1 MLEKS
6 ITSPQTGDSQSGLL
20 VSGPVGGNLMLFME
34 DECNTKNE
42 TIVVDDHSTFNPS
55 SPDAPSP
62 MSTTCSQ
69 SSVYSPSSPSVSMG
83 VPSPSCMSSVD
94 SSDVMLF
101 DEDTI
106 SSLASILEESDNDVR
121 TSSERTLKCPRTSLV
136 QSPEAQVPTSPRT
149 TNLNQQSVFNFGLAT
164 ANTQFIETNFSSAN
178 SFTNQI
184 TTSSSTRSS
193 TRSSRTKKPAAT
205 TQK

>member
-6 ITSPQTGDSQSGLL
+6 VSSPQTGDSQNGLL
-20 VSGPVGGNLMLFME
+20 VSGPVGGNLMLFMA

-106 SSLASILEESDNDVR
+106 SSLASILEESDNER

-136 QSPEAQVPTSPRT
+136 QSLEAQIPTSPRT

-178 SFTNQI
+178 SLTNQI

-193 TRSSRTKKPAAT
+193 TRSSRMKRPAAT